1 MKYIK
6 ETTVMYADTDSYQVV
21 WHGSYLRWLEEGRF
35 SLCKMAGV
43 DVVELDKKGITF
55 PIVDMHV
62 RYKSPAKI
70 FEDIIIETKVADVK
84 SRTVTFFQTI
94 KNKKT
99 GATLITAEFVCV
111 AVSAFETKLLKMPV
125 EIFEAFKNIIE

>member
-99 GATLITAEFVCV
+99 GATLVTAEFVCV